1 VLRGVK
7 VQVLSGLPL
16 LKGLTMDIKE
26 IKSKKL
32 YKEYSLEI
40 PYKEIDEKINE
51 KIKNLL
57 PTVTIQG
64 FRKGKAPLAIVRK
77 KYEDNILNE
86 VLQNIVSQNT
96 TNVIKEKNL
105 KLFRQPKVDLKK
117 FEKNQPVNIEI
128 KLDLEPEIKLKNF
141 NQIKLNKY
149 EINLSKKIKDEQ
161 FNQFISSQKIFK
173 IIEKNR
179 SLKKSDRV
187 IVNLETKDENIPEY
201 LKSQKKLPI
210 DTESQ
215 NEILPDLSK
224 KLIEKKVKV
233 GDSLIL
239 NFDLSKSLNDKKF
252 NNIKFNIKI
261 EGIEEKVK
269 FELTKEFLEKNKF
282 KDENQLRDFLNDN
295 LNNQINQ
302 GLKQIEKKQLMD
314 LLDKEYKFDLPEG
327 VLEDDFNE
335 IWQRIEHAKKEGTLD
350 EDDKT
355 LSDEKLKKRYKKISE
370 RRVKLAVLLQ
380 QIAKSQNLS
389 VSEDE
394 ISKGI
399 MQYASQYPGQEKQ
412 IIEYLKNNPSSLES
426 IRGPMLE
433 EKIIESIISKAKI
446 KIKKI
451 SDEEYKKLEVET
463 FNIKR

>member
-1 VLRGVK
+1 
-7 VQVLSGLPL
+7 
-16 LKGLTMDIKE
+16 MDIKE